1 MGCRDFTLRLRICRV
16 THALYPDFIGGH
28 AIFCNELSE
37 RQAKAG
43 HRVEIFTARTK
54 SLPKNQTVNAG
65 YSVTRLDRV
74 WMPWDSLGMYNP
86 VTPAL
91 HAAVTEGKWDLVDAH
106 SYLFW
111 MPALSVKAAVEAG
124 KPAVTTVH
132 GFMALR
138 DWLTNFSQRA
148 YLFSVGAWVL
158 KNSTRVVCLTKSDAR
173 EVTNLGVRR
182 QNISVIPLA
191 VEPNRFKESEHE
203 SIDILWVGRM
213 VAEKGLNTLVEA
225 VSLMRRTRRLRVVL
239 VGDGPERN
247 ELVAL
252 VRKLKLTDVITFKF
266 KAGRDEVA
274 ELLGEAAVF
283 AFPSLKEGLPLAL
296 LEAMASRKIV
306 AASDI
311 PSIREVLGDAG
322 LYFPPGNPEELA
334 ERLEEALDGR
344 QLRKEKGR
352 LAREIVD
359 ERFTWA
365 AILPRLE
372 QLYSE
377 ALRE

>member
-1 MGCRDFTLRLRICRV
+1 
-16 THALYPDFIGGH
+16 
-28 AIFCNELSE
+28 
-37 RQAKAG
+37 
-43 HRVEIFTARTK
+43 
-54 SLPKNQTVNAG
+54 
-65 YSVTRLDRV
+65 
-74 WMPWDSLGMYNP
+74 
-86 VTPAL
+86 
-91 HAAVTEGKWDLVDAH
+91 
-106 SYLFW
+106 
-111 MPALSVKAAVEAG
+111 
-124 KPAVTTVH
+124 
-132 GFMALR
+132 
-138 DWLTNFSQRA
+138 
-148 YLFSVGAWVL
+148 
-158 KNSTRVVCLTKSDAR
+158 
-173 EVTNLGVRR
+173 
-182 QNISVIPLA
+182 
-191 VEPNRFKESEHE
+191 
-203 SIDILWVGRM
+203 
-213 VAEKGLNTLVEA
+213 
-225 VSLMRRTRRLRVVL
+225 MRKTGRLRVVL

-247 ELVAL
+247 ELLAL

-306 AASDI
+306 VASNI

-344 QLRKEKGR
+344 GLRKEKGR